1 MELDM
6 TKGSPAKL
14 ILKFI
19 IPIIIGNVFQQL
31 YNMVDTI
38 VVGRFVGVK
47 ALAAVGSTGTI
58 MFLIFGF
65 VMGITTGFT
74 VITSQR
80 FGAGDYEAMKKSIGN
95 AVLLSVAVTVVM
107 TFISVFFMD
116 GLLRVM
122 NTPEDIFDMAKEYL
136 FIICV
141 GMGGCVLYNLMASIL
156 RAVGNSKVPLY
167 FLIFSSIVNIVLD
180 LVLILQF
187 DMGVAGAAYA
197 TVISQGLSGILCIVY
212 IYKSVPLL
220 HVRKTDFVP
229 DWYCIWNQIRIGVP
243 MALQF
248 SITAIGAIL
257 VQAALN
263 LLGSIVVAAFTAA
276 CKVCELVTQPF
287 NAMGM
292 TMATYG
298 AQNRG
303 INDFDR
309 MKKGVR
315 VANIMSAIYSVVI
328 YLITIPIIPYMVSL
342 FVSGDTSQIIGYV
355 RTYLLLCG
363 LFYIPLGMI
372 FIYRNILQG
381 AGFSFAPMMGG
392 VVELVCRAVIAY
404 VAAKNHSYLG
414 VCISDVAAWAIT
426 GIYLWISY
434 VVIMRRLCAKGA
446 VRKEVLTETTRVHSQ
461 DE

>member
-6 TKGSPAKL
+6 TKGSPSKL
-14 ILKFI
+14 IMKFI
-19 IPIIIGNVFQQL
+19 IPIILGNIFQQL
-31 YNMVDTI
+31 YNMVDTVI
-38 VVGRFVGVK
+38 VGRIVGVK

-80 FGAGDYEAMKKSIGN
+80 FGAADYEAMKRSIGN
-95 AVLLSVAVTVVM
+95 AAILSIVVTIIMTIISLACMDSLLT
-107 TFISVFFMD
+107 
-116 GLLRVM
+116 VM
-122 NTPEDIFDMAKEYL
+122 NTPEDIFDMAREYL
-136 FIICV
+136 FIICA
-141 GMGGCVLYNLMASIL
+141 GMGGCILYNLMASIL

-167 FLIFSSIVNIVLD
+167 FLIFSSLVNIVLD
-180 LVLILQF
+180 LVLILVF

-197 TVISQGLSGILCIVY
+197 TVISQSISGLLCIVY
-212 IYKSVPLL
+212 IMKSVPLL
-220 HVRKTDFVP
+220 HVRKKDFIP
-229 DWYCIWNQIRIGVP
+229 DWFCIRNQIMIGVP

-276 CKVCELVTQPF
+276 SKVCELVTQPF

-309 MKKGVR
+309 MKRGVR
-315 VANIMSAIYSVVI
+315 SANVMSAVYSIAI
-328 YLITIPIIPYMVSL
+328 YLLTIPLIPYMVNL
-342 FVSGDTSQIIGYV
+342 FVSGDTSQIIGNV
-355 RTYLLLCG
+355 RTYLMLCG

-404 VAAKNHSYLG
+404 IAAKNRSYLG
-414 VCISDVAAWAIT
+414 VCSSDAAAWAVT

-434 VVIMRRLCAKGA
+434 LVIMKRLCQ
-446 VRKEVLTETTRVHSQ
+446 KETSHTEDPPETKEERSPA
-461 DE
+461 

>member
-6 TKGSPAKL
+6 TKGNPTGLIAK
-14 ILKFI
+14 FM

-38 VVGRFVGVK
+38 MVGRFVGVK

-58 MFLIFGF
+58 MFLILGF

-80 FGAGDYEAMKKSIGN
+80 FGAGDYKAMKKSIGN
-95 AVLLSVAVTVVM
+95 AILLSIAVTVIMIVLS
-107 TFISVFFMD
+107 IACMD
-116 GLLRVM
+116 DLLRIM

-136 FIICV
+136 FIICI
-141 GMGGCVLYNLMASIL
+141 GMGGLVLYNLMASIL
-156 RAVGNSKVPLY
+156 HAVGNSKVPLY
-167 FLIFSSIVNIVLD
+167 FLIFSSVVNIVLD

-187 DMGVAGAAYA
+187 NMGVAGAAYA
-197 TVISQGLSGILCIVY
+197 TVISQSLSGVLCVFY
-212 IYKSVPLL
+212 IFRSVPLL
-220 HVRKTDFVP
+220 HVTKNDFIP
-229 DWYCIWNQIRIGVP
+229 DWFCIGNQIRIGVP

-309 MKKGVR
+309 IKKGVKT
-315 VANIMSAIYSVVI
+315 ANIMSAVYSVVI
-328 YLITIPIIPYMVSL
+328 YLITIPIIPFMVSL

-404 VAAKNHSYLG
+404 IAAKNHSYLG
-414 VCISDVAAWAIT
+414 VCLSDVAAWAIT
-426 GIYLWISY
+426 GIYLLISY
-434 VVIMRRLCAKGA
+434 LVIMKRLCGKADVQIKDQA
-446 VRKEVLTETTRVHSQ
+446 ETTREHSPVV
-461 DE
+461 